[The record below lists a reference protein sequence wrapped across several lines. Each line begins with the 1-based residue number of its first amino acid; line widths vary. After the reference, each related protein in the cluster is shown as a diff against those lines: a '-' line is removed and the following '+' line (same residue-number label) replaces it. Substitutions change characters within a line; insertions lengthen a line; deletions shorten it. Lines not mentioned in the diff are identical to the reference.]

1 MDIRRIKLETFLY
14 GIAFLLAL
22 MFRFYQLGAEP
33 LSDSEAV
40 WALQSM
46 LIANPDQQPPGF
58 SIGPN
63 PGYVFSTGFLFT
75 IFGGTNFLARF
86 WPALAGSSLV
96 LFPGLIRRHIGI
108 QTGLIAAFGLAVD
121 PGLVAVSRTA
131 GGPMMALSFG
141 LIALGL
147 FFLRHLKTSGIMA
160 GFALL
165 SGPSI
170 FAGIT
175 VSAAAWLT
183 TFFLSRR
190 DRLEDT
196 RNPEADG
203 AGVTPIDSSTGQHL
217 PEKKRGFSQ
226 WSELFLAAGGI
237 FLVFGTC
244 FFLYPEGLAA
254 WFESF
259 LTFLKGWFTP
269 SGVPALRILAALVV
283 FQPLAFMFF
292 IILVIRRFNHQ
303 PGDDKPNRL
312 VFIALSTGFLASILF
327 LLLYPAR
334 EVSGLIWALV
344 PLWILASRE
353 IKGYIPAQ
361 STSPVPIIF
370 AAVIFILCVLFWNA
384 LIAADQML
392 VIFGS
397 PTIGIRLALIAG
409 VCLIAALCVILV
421 SIGWNRFSAERGLV
435 WGLTAALFIYTI
447 SLTWNV
453 SINRQNQ
460 PEALWYP
467 TPGTGQGLL
476 LSETLRD
483 LSNSQVGMPFEIPVL
498 STVKSPSM
506 KWLLR
511 EFRNTQYLSILPGE
525 NLPDI
530 VITKEVDNLPAS
542 DKVFRG
548 QDFVLNV
555 YPGWAGVIPPDY
567 LSWIA
572 FHNAPAAPEM
582 VILWASSALFPDDIR
597 ESGEENLDTIQ

>member
-22 MFRFYQLGAEP
+22 GLRFYQLGAEP

-40 WALQSM
+40 WALQSL
-46 LIANPDQQPPGF
+46 LIANPDQQPPDF
-58 SIGPN
+58 RIGPN
-63 PGYVFSTGFLFT
+63 PGYVFSTGFLFA
-75 IFGGTNFLARF
+75 IFGSTNFLARF
-86 WPALAGSSLV
+86 WPALAGSILV
-96 LFPGLIRRHIGI
+96 LFPGLIRRYIGI
-108 QTGLIAAFGLAVD
+108 QSGLIAAFGLAVD

-147 FFLRHLKTSGIMA
+147 FFLRHLKTSGIMV

-183 TFFLSRR
+183 TVFISRR
-190 DRLEDT
+190 DRSEDT
-196 RNPEADG
+196 SNPG
-203 AGVTPIDSSTGQHL
+203 ANGTGVTPIDSSTGQGL
-217 PEKKRGFSQ
+217 PENKSGFSK

-237 FLVFGTC
+237 IVIFGTC
-244 FFLYPEGLAA
+244 FFLYPEGFAA

-259 LTFLKGWFTP
+259 LTFLRGWFTS
-269 SGVPALRILAALVV
+269 SGVPALRILAALIV
-283 FQPLAFMFF
+283 FQPLALMFV
-292 IILVIRRFNHQ
+292 IILVIRRFNNQ
-303 PGDDKPNRL
+303 PGVDKPNHL

-353 IKGYIPAQ
+353 IKGYIPVQ
-361 STSPVPIIF
+361 STSPVPLIF

-384 LIAADQML
+384 LITADQML

-460 PEALWYP
+460 PETIWYP
-467 TPGTGQGLL
+467 NPGTGQGLL
-476 LSETLRD
+476 LLETLRD
-483 LSNSQVGMPFEIPVL
+483 ISNSQVGMPFEIPVL
-498 STVKSPSM
+498 STVESPSI

-525 NLPDI
+525 SLPDI
-530 VITKEVDNLPAS
+530 VITKEVDHLPAS
-542 DKVFRG
+542 DKTFRG

-555 YPGWAGVIPPDY
+555 YPGWIGVIPPDY
-567 LSWIA
+567 LSWIT

-597 ESGEENLDTIQ
+597 ENGEENLDSIQ